1 MFRKKIPAYLLL
13 IFTAVCI
20 TATYF
25 ITTSFSSTEK
35 EAEVIS
41 SNDDCN
47 YKNTRLSGYTFT
59 RPLLYGDRSCE
70 SDRLSYIKN
79 KVSELIS
86 TFKTSGSIS
95 NASVYMRVLN
105 SSEWFQIGESEKYN
119 PGSLL
124 KVPELIT
131 FFRMNEKNPGLL
143 NKKISYAT
151 PLSLKKQALFVSK
164 HIEVGKTY
172 TIRELLHYMIA
183 YSDNEATMLLNQQM
197 DLDIFK
203 KVFTDLGMANPDM
216 TKNDIP
222 ITIREYS
229 LFLRVLF
236 NASYLNIEESEFY
249 TGLLSQSDFDKGL
262 LNGLPKGTRAAHK
275 FGAAGEGVNSHF
287 SEAGIIYL
295 DTNPYLITVMT
306 KGRDPKA
313 LPAVVANISRTV
325 FDLSRTL

>member
-1 MFRKKIPAYLLL
+1 MLQKKIPAYLLL
-13 IFTAVCI
+13 IFTIAGI
-20 TATYF
+20 TATYLF
-25 ITTSFSSTEK
+25 TTSFSNNTIEPEVYQPV
-35 EAEVIS
+35 EA
-41 SNDDCN
+41 CN
-47 YKNTRLSGYTFT
+47 YRNVRLKGYTYT
-59 RPLLYGDRSCE
+59 RPLLFGDKPCE
-70 SDRLSYIKN
+70 SERLSNIKN
-79 KVSELIS
+79 KVSEVISAYKTAGTIS
-86 TFKTSGSIS
+86 T
-95 NASVYMRVLN
+95 ASVYLRLFN
-105 SSEWFQIGESEKYN
+105 TSEWFQIGETEKYN

-131 FFRMNEKNPGLL
+131 FFRMNEKSPGLL
-143 NKKISYAT
+143 NKKITYT
-151 PLSLKKQALFVSK
+151 KPLSLAKQALFVSK
-164 HIEVGKTY
+164 HIEVGHTY

-236 NASYLNIEESEFY
+236 NASYLNIEDSEFC

-275 FGAAGEGVNSHF
+275 FGEAGDGVNSHF

-295 DTNPYLITVMT
+295 DNNPYLITVMT

-313 LPAVVANISRTV
+313 LPAVVANISRTI
-325 FDLSRTL
+325 FDLSSTL